1 MASQHSPP
9 VEALDTYILAACV
22 SNKGS
27 CAEVTAN
34 PLVEEPFAVDVATMG
49 LYVVGEQCTRLVAW
63 GKLFDSATTIHN
75 FPYAGDLVRDSH
87 NHVPKPVGPVERC
100 NTIAREDLLGEL
112 MKILYDVYQRLVELP
127 WDGMK
132 FGIPNWLSD
141 GTTLHIEA
149 ITTLRK
155 KWATYFLAF
164 KNMRS

>member
-27 CAEVTAN
+27 CAEVTTN

-75 FPYAGDLVRDSH
+75 FPYAGDLVRVSVVTVYDA
-87 NHVPKPVGPVERC
+87 NALIPFLTLEIQYVRQAV
-100 NTIAREDLLGEL
+100 NTFIG
-112 MKILYDVYQRLVELP
+112 
-127 WDGMK
+127 
-132 FGIPNWLSD
+132 
-141 GTTLHIEA
+141 
-149 ITTLRK
+149 
-155 KWATYFLAF
+155 
-164 KNMRS
+164 